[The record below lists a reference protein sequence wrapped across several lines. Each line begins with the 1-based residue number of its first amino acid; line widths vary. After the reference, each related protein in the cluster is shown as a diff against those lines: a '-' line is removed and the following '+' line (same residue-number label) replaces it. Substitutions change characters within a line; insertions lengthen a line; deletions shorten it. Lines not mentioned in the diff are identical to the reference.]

1 MEKSEGRWRQ
11 QRKSGLKSS
20 EEHREGNDFRN
31 NTLKALTKSQ
41 QHRSAV
47 IEDSSGNILT
57 LTESTAILNQ
67 WTEYC
72 SDLYNSI
79 QTLAYSRATSP
90 EHKRLKACLC
100 SEKRLRRL
108 SAIRE
113 QNISRSGQHSLWATS
128 EWRRDNNSSPDNM
141 PEDMGDEGMVGVD
154 TIVCHTFTMERLP
167 HAM

>member
-1 MEKSEGRWRQ
+1 M
-11 QRKSGLKSS
+11 
-20 EEHREGNDFRN
+20 EEHREGNDVKKN
-31 NTLKALTKSQ
+31 SLKALTKNQ

-108 SAIRE
+108 CASESRTSQEVDNIPSE
-113 QNISRSGQHSLWATS
+113 LLQNKGETTTAVLTICQKIWEMKEWS
-128 EWRRDNNSSPDNM
+128 EWTQSFAIP
-141 PEDMGDEGMVGVD
+141 
-154 TIVCHTFTMERLP
+154 LP
-167 HAM
+167 WKGYPMQCKKYRAISLISHPSKIML